1 MTEHAEI
8 LLIED
13 NPGDAKLSKIA
24 LQKAEINNNVMW
36 VKDGEE
42 AFEFLLA
49 KGRYSDRSNSP
60 LPKIILMDLKLPK
73 VNGFEVFREIRNHS
87 ATNKIPVV
95 MVTSSDEDTDM
106 EKAKELGIDRY
117 IVKPMDF
124 LTYVKLLSGVKEMLG

>member
-24 LQKAEINNNVMW
+24 LQKAEINNSVMW

>member
-24 LQKAEINNNVMW
+24 LQKAEINNSVMW

-73 VNGFEVFREIRNHS
+73 VNGFEVFTEIRNHS

-124 LTYVKLLSGVKEMLG
+124 LTYVKLLSGVKEMLR

>member
-13 NPGDAKLSKIA
+13 NPGDAKLAKIA

-73 VNGFEVFREIRNHS
+73 VNGFEVFTEIRNHS

-124 LTYVKLLSGVKEMLG
+124 LTYVKLLSGVKEMLR

>member
-73 VNGFEVFREIRNHS
+73 VNGFEVFTEIRNHS
-87 ATNKIPVV
+87 ATNKIPVI

-124 LTYVKLLSGVKEMLG
+124 LTYVKLLSGVKEMLR